1 MWPIFEK
8 KCQNVFFCRRNKEE
22 TYVQTFQQFLQKQ
35 NNKQKLMVKMD
46 WLHAQKK
53 KKKLNKKKNLVPDKI
68 LINDSVTTEKT
79 VWTIN
84 WTKLTFNVEKSINT
98 KMVIIKIVLEVF
110 LKTLSWFIIQCSI
123 KLQDKSP
130 LNPPK
135 TYRNGHLFFSCSTRH
150 ASSNNFQNKNVICM
164 LVVSPSCQY

>member
-1 MWPIFEK
+1 MLK
-8 KCQNVFFCRRNKEE
+8 K
-22 TYVQTFQQFLQKQ
+22 QKQ
-35 NNKQKLMVKMD
+35 KS
-46 WLHAQKK
+46 
-53 KKKLNKKKNLVPDKI
+53 NKKKNLVPDKI
-68 LINDSVTTEKT
+68 LINDSVTTKKQCEQLT
-79 VWTIN
+79 E
-84 WTKLTFNVEKSINT
+84 TKLTFNVEKTINT
-98 KMVIIKIVLEVF
+98 QMVIIKIVLEVF